1 MKTNTSM
8 LKIAKNL
15 GSVGFLFSITKQAS
29 ALQTGVSAEAES
41 QIDAQIK
48 SLSSS
53 VQQAL
58 SAQGSEALSES
69 EIQNMIESHV

>member
-1 MKTNTSM
+1 M

-15 GSVGFLFSITKQAS
+15 GSVGLLFSITKQAS

-48 SLSSS
+48 SLSST
-53 VQQAL
+53 VQ
-58 SAQGSEALSES
+58 
-69 EIQNMIESHV
+69 